1 MNAYSVRLFKPSPPE
16 KRRGVSCDA
25 NGAFIDD
32 IPLLKRVVASGQEK
46 WMPRDGDDISTDLS
60 KRFGF
65 PIDFSSKTRG
75 VTTIARALNEGSV
88 ARAQLAALFLRF
100 PEPPSLA
107 KNAAS
112 RNEWIAF
119 SRRLAEAELIKA
131 RWNVRWP
138 AASPD
143 SQGGRF
149 APGNSTP
156 GEPGIGH
163 NGGPPLEAEEVAAAD
178 DAAAAAGEGAAVALA
193 PIAAIAT
200 EALAL
205 STVPAGSGEDEAV
218 ARLKHDEFERTER
231 HHPWPKYLG
240 GAEDQELVELPRSLH
255 IAYHRGVQSFA
266 AHRAGTAFYDNLSP
280 EERAAIFRKLVEFT
294 KQFDSNNGTDL
305 LTRMLRNGFP
315 SGE

>member
-1 MNAYSVRLFKPSPPE
+1 MWA
-16 KRRGVSCDA
+16 
-25 NGAFIDD
+25 
-32 IPLLKRVVASGQEK
+32 
-46 WMPRDGDDISTDLS
+46 PRDSGDVSAELS
-60 KRFGF
+60 KRFGL
-65 PIDFSSKTRG
+65 PIDVSSKASG
-75 VTTIARALNEGSV
+75 IATIAKALNEGSV
-88 ARAQLAALFLRF
+88 AQAQLAALFLRF

-112 RNEWIAF
+112 RSEWIAF
-119 SRRLAEAELIKA
+119 IRRLAEDDLIKA

-255 IAYHRGVQSFA
+255 IEYHRGVQEFA
-266 AHRAGTAFYDNLSP
+266 EHWRGKPYYDNMSPDARAELFEQLS
-280 EERAAIFRKLVEFT
+280 RYT
-294 KQFDSNNGTDL
+294 KQFDDEHGTSL
-305 LTRMLRNGFP
+305 LEALRRNRFP
-315 SGE
+315 VTK